1 MSAQLD
7 SILTSAGERPSSL
20 SETLDDIEKLLS
32 RFIAYPCEHTK
43 VAHILWI
50 AHTHCMDEWD
60 STPRI
65 LFCSAEPGSGKS
77 RVLEVTESL
86 VPRPLSSVNATSAYL
101 FRKVSDED
109 GLPTILY
116 DEIDTIFGPKAKD
129 NEEVRGFLNAGH
141 RRGACAGRCVVS
153 GSTVKTEELP
163 AYCAVA
169 MFGLAGKVPDT
180 ILTRSIIVHMRRRGP
195 NEHIEPYRMRIHS
208 VEGHPLRDRLATW
221 AADFRLDDNYPEMPP
236 GVEDRA
242 ADVWEPLLVIADA
255 AGGHWKSR
263 SRAAAIA
270 LVAIASE
277 TAESFGVRLLEDLHI
292 VFKGESELQTKTIIE
307 HLCELEEA
315 PWGDLYGQHITP
327 RGLAKILK
335 PYGIKSKNISI
346 GTARPKGYSA
356 ADIKD
361 SWERYLPQ
369 SEKKPLQ
376 PLPVG
381 TAGDVAA
388 TQSATV
394 ADKSATSKVPATTK
408 PLHSTNVAEV
418 AEVARGEGS
427 LTI

>member
-1 MSAQLD
+1 MSEQLD
-7 SILTSAGERPSSL
+7 SVLESVGERPSTL
-20 SETLDDIEKLLS
+20 SQTLDDIEQLLS
-32 RFIAYPCEHTK
+32 RFIVYPCEHTK
-43 VAHILWI
+43 VAHVLWI

-101 FRKVSDED
+101 FRKVSDD
-109 GLPTILY
+109 AGLPTILY
-116 DEIDTIFGPKAKD
+116 DEIDTVFGPKAKD

-141 RRGACAGRCVVS
+141 RRGACAGRCVTT

-195 NEHIEPYRMRIHS
+195 PEHIEPYRMRLHS
-208 VEGHPLRDRLATW
+208 VEGYPLRDRLAAW
-221 AADFRLDDNYPEMPP
+221 AADFRLDGNYPDMPP

-242 ADVWEPLLVIADA
+242 ADVWEPLLVVADA
-255 AGGHWKSR
+255 AGGHWVAR

-277 TAESFGVRLLEDLHI
+277 VAESFGVRLLEDLHTI
-292 VFKGESELQTKTIIE
+292 FKGEPELQTKIIIE
-307 HLCELEEA
+307 RLCELEEA
-315 PWGDLYGQHITP
+315 PWGDLYGKPITA

-335 PYGIKSKNISI
+335 PYGIKSKNILI

-361 SWERYLPQ
+361 SWERYLPPTG
-369 SEKKPLQ
+369 EKTLHPL
-376 PLPVG
+376 LVG

-394 ADKSATSKVPATTK
+394 ADESATSKLAATTK
-408 PLHSTNVAEV
+408 PLHNPNVAEV
-418 AEVARGEGS
+418 AEVAQGEGEV
-427 LTI
+427 LF